1 MEKKLGGRVWKKPEG
16 RVWTQ
21 DEIGSGAATPTI
33 LEYEANM
40 GIFRDRGPNGMWYI
54 HPISWTES
62 NRRLDLQAAKA
73 AARRNE
79 RERVE
84 SL

>member
-40 GIFRDRGPNGMWYI
+40 GIFRDKGPNGMWYI

-62 NRRLDLQAAKA
+62 NRWLDLQAAKA

>member
-1 MEKKLGGRVWKKPEG
+1 MDEFLKPKVKARE
-16 RVWTQ
+16 WTL
-21 DEIGSGAATPTI
+21 DEIGSGQATPSI
-33 LEYEANM
+33 LEFDANM

-54 HPISWTES
+54 HPISWPES
-62 NRRLDLQAAKA
+62 DRRLNLQAAKA

>member
-1 MEKKLGGRVWKKPEG
+1 MDEFLKPKVKARE
-16 RVWTQ
+16 WTL
-21 DEIGSGAATPTI
+21 DEIGSGQATPTI
-33 LEYEANM
+33 LEFDANM

-54 HPISWTES
+54 HFISWPES
-62 NRRLDLQAAKA
+62 NRRLDLQAAKD

>member
-1 MEKKLGGRVWKKPEG
+1 MDEFLKPKVKARE
-16 RVWTQ
+16 WTL
-21 DEIGSGAATPTI
+21 DEIGSGRATPSI
-33 LEYEANM
+33 LEFDANM

-54 HPISWTES
+54 HPISWPES

>member
-1 MEKKLGGRVWKKPEG
+1 MDEFLKPKVKARE
-16 RVWTQ
+16 WTL
-21 DEIGSGAATPTI
+21 DEIGSGQATPSI
-33 LEYEANM
+33 LEFDANV

-54 HPISWTES
+54 HPISWPES
-62 NRRLDLQAAKA
+62 DRRLNLQAAKA

>member
-1 MEKKLGGRVWKKPEG
+1 MDEFSKPKVKAREWTLG
-16 RVWTQ
+16 
-21 DEIGSGAATPTI
+21 EIGSGQATPSI
-33 LEYEANM
+33 LEFDANM

-54 HPISWTES
+54 HPISWPES

>member
-1 MEKKLGGRVWKKPEG
+1 MDEFLKPKVKARE
-16 RVWTQ
+16 WTL
-21 DEIGSGAATPTI
+21 DEIGSGQATPSI
-33 LEYEANM
+33 LEFDANM

>member
-1 MEKKLGGRVWKKPEG
+1 MDEFLKPKVKARE
-16 RVWTQ
+16 WTL
-21 DEIGSGAATPTI
+21 DEIGSGQATPTI
-33 LEYEANM
+33 LEFEANM

-62 NRRLDLQAAKA
+62 DRRLNLQAAKA

>member
-1 MEKKLGGRVWKKPEG
+1 MDEFSKPKVKARE
-16 RVWTQ
+16 WTL
-21 DEIGSGAATPTI
+21 DEIGSGQATPAI
-33 LEYEANM
+33 LEFDANM
-40 GIFRDRGPNGMWYI
+40 GIFRDRGPNGVWYI
-54 HPISWTES
+54 HAISWPET

>member
-1 MEKKLGGRVWKKPEG
+1 MDKFSKPKVKARE
-16 RVWTQ
+16 WTL
-21 DEIGSGAATPTI
+21 DEIGSGQATPSI
-33 LEYEANM
+33 LEFDANV

-62 NRRLDLQAAKA
+62 DRRLNLQAAKA

>member
-1 MEKKLGGRVWKKPEG
+1 MDEFLKPKVKARE
-16 RVWTQ
+16 WTL
-21 DEIGSGAATPTI
+21 DEIGSGQATPSI
-33 LEYEANM
+33 LEFDANM

-54 HPISWTES
+54 HPISWPES

-79 RERVE
+79 WERVE

>member
-1 MEKKLGGRVWKKPEG
+1 MDEFLKPKVKARE
-16 RVWTQ
+16 WTL
-21 DEIGSGAATPTI
+21 DEIGSGQATPSI
-33 LEYEANM
+33 LEFDANV

-62 NRRLDLQAAKA
+62 DRRLNLQAAKA